1 MIVSMKTILEIA
13 DAENIAIGAFN
24 VTELEGIQAV
34 LGAAEELGKPVII
47 QFAPVHEEYIS
58 LNTLGPI
65 MVMMAEKA
73 TVPVCVH
80 LDHCDNFDM
89 IRNALEMGFSS
100 IMYDGSMLPFEKN
113 CAYTKTAV
121 EIARMYG
128 ASVEAEIGAMNS
140 EDGKAQN
147 DCYTDPDEAKRFVD
161 ATGIDALACSFGTVH
176 GLYTAAPNL
185 DFDRIVKIR
194 EKIGIPIVMH
204 GGSGVSDED
213 FRKCIERGV
222 RKINYYTYRAKA
234 GGEYVKQKCME
245 TEGPVFFHDIT
256 CWARDCM
263 KADVLHAMSIF
274 NGCEKEA

>member
-1 MIVSMKTILEIA
+1 MIVSMKTVLDIA
-13 DAENIAIGAFN
+13 DAENMAIGAFN

-34 LGAAEELGKPVII
+34 LGAAEELGQPVIL

-58 LNTLGPI
+58 LKTLGPI
-65 MVMMAEKA
+65 MVLMADKA
-73 TVPVCVH
+73 KVPVCVH

-89 IRNALEMGFSS
+89 IREALDMGFSS
-100 IMYDGSMLPFEKN
+100 AMYDGSMLPYEKN
-113 CAYTKTAV
+113 CAYTKAAV
-121 EIARMYG
+121 EIAQMYG

-147 DCYTDPDEAKRFVD
+147 DCYTDPKEAGNFVK

-176 GLYTAAPNL
+176 GLYTAEPKL
-185 DFDRIVKIR
+185 DFDRIEKIR
-194 EKIGIPIVMH
+194 ETIGIPIVMH

-213 FRKCIERGV
+213 FRKCIDRGV

-245 TEGPVFFHDIT
+245 TDGPVFFHDIT

-263 KADVLHAMSIF
+263 KEDVLHAMRVFS
-274 NGCEKEA
+274 GCK